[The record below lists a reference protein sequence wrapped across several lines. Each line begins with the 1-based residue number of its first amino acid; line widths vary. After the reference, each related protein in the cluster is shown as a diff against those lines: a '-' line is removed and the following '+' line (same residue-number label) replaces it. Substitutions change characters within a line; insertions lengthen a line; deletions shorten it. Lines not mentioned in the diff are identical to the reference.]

1 MKIAYLSTFY
11 PFRGGIAQFNALLT
25 EALRKE
31 GHEVK
36 AFTFSRQYPKM
47 LFPGKTQMVSENDNA
62 VKVDAE
68 RILDTINPLSYG
80 KTARAIRKFQPDIL
94 IMKYWM
100 SYFGPSLGTVAKKL
114 KKDCKVITILDNVIP
129 HEKKFYDIP
138 ATKYFLKQNH
148 AFISMSKSVDAD
160 LLNINPNA
168 KSVFS
173 PHPVYNH
180 FGERISKEDAC
191 KNLNIDAKKK
201 TVLFFGFIRKYKGL
215 DQLINAFNLLDDSYQ
230 LLIAG
235 ESYSGFEDYQRL
247 IDENKNSTNIHP
259 HIRYIDDN
267 EVPSFFSV
275 ADVLVLP
282 YKSATQS
289 GISGIALHFRLPQI
303 VSNVGGLIEYVDHNQ
318 TGLII
323 EALTS
328 EKLANGLKRYF
339 EENLKIKFEKNI
351 NDISDK
357 YSWKTL
363 ARTVVE
369 LGEELKAE
377 TK

>member
-25 EALRKE
+25 EALRAE

-47 LFPGKTQMVSENDNA
+47 LFPGKTQMVSENDDA
-62 VKVDAE
+62 IKIGAE
-68 RILDTINPLSYG
+68 RILDTANPLNWG
-80 KTARAIRKFQPDIL
+80 KTARTIRKFEPDLL

-100 SYFGPSLGTVAKKL
+100 SYFGPSLGSVAKRL
-114 KKDCKVITILDNVIP
+114 KKDCKIITVLDNVIP
-129 HEKKFYDIP
+129 HEKKFYDMP
-138 ATKYFLKQNH
+138 ATRYFLKQNH
-148 AFISMSKSVDAD
+148 AFISMSKSVEAD
-160 LLNINPNA
+160 LLSILPDV

-180 FGERISKEDAC
+180 FGMRISKEEAC
-191 KNLNIDAKKK
+191 RQLNIPSNKK

-215 DQLINAFNLLDDSYQ
+215 DNLINSFSMLDDSYQ

-235 ESYSGFEDYQRL
+235 ESYSDFDEYQRL
-247 IDENKNSTNIHP
+247 IDGNSNENIHP

-267 EVPSFFSV
+267 EVPAFFS
-275 ADVLVLP
+275 AAEVLVLP

-303 VSNVGGLIEYVDHNQ
+303 VSNVGGLVEYVEHEK

-323 EALTS
+323 ENLTP
-328 EKLANGLKRYF
+328 ENLAEGLKRYF
-339 EENLKIKFEKNI
+339 DNNLKEKFESNI
-351 NDISDK
+351 EEISDK
-357 YSWKTL
+357 YSWETL
-363 ARTVVE
+363 ARTIVE
-369 LGEELKAE
+369 LSESLE
-377 TK
+377 TKTR